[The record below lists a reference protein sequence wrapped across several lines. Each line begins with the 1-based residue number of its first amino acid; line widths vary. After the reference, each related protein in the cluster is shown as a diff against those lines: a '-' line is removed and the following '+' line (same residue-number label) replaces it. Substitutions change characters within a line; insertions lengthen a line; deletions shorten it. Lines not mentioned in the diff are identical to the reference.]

1 VNRLHAEIAP
11 GGGRLARPVS
21 NRASS
26 WTARQGLVL
35 RLFDDDRA
43 IGQGEASPL
52 PGFSVDDLRGTEAA
66 LRAFAS
72 EPPSFDLEQPIAN
85 LLAEIG
91 RALPPGRA
99 AARFAVESALLDLIG
114 QRRKEPVWRLLCER
128 PPVPLPLSSLVDVT
142 DETQALRCAE
152 AAFERGI
159 RTLKLKVGRE
169 PASELGIALA
179 LRARFGSKV
188 RLRLDANRA
197 WTPTEAAVRLRELV
211 ACEPEFVEEALDPG
225 ELAQVGRSPVPLAL
239 DESLTGPDWLG
250 PRGPELVRLGV
261 RAVVLKPMLLGG
273 FRRCLTLSARAREL
287 GLRVVVSHLFD
298 GPIAL
303 AATAALALA
312 TASTD
317 CASGLDR
324 HSGLDCWPG
333 TPLPMISGN
342 EVLPLEAPGLGLT
355 GVAR

>member
-11 GGGRLARPVS
+11 GGGTLARPVR
-21 NRASS
+21 NRAST

-35 RLFDDDRA
+35 RLFDEDGT

-52 PGFSVDDLRGTEAA
+52 PGFSADDLRDTEAA
-66 LRAFAS
+66 LRAFAR
-72 EPPSFDLEQPIAN
+72 EPSSFDLEQPIAN

-114 QRRKEPVWRLLCER
+114 QRRKEPVWRLLCDR
-128 PPVPLPLSSLVDVT
+128 TPVRLPLSSLVDMT
-142 DETQALRCAE
+142 DETRALRSAE
-152 AAFERGI
+152 EAFARGI

-169 PASELGIALA
+169 PASELRIALA
-179 LRARFGSKV
+179 LRACFGSEV

-197 WTPTEAAVRLRELV
+197 WTSEEAALRLREVLP
-211 ACEPEFVEEALDPG
+211 CDPEFVEEALDPSA
-225 ELAQVGRSPVPLAL
+225 LAGLDRSPVPLAL
-239 DESLTGPDWLG
+239 DESLAGADWLG
-250 PRGPELVRLGV
+250 ERGSELVSLGV
-261 RAVVLKPMLLGG
+261 TAIVLKPMLLGG
-273 FRRCLTLSARAREL
+273 FSRCLTLSARAGEL

-303 AATAALALA
+303 AATAALGLA
-312 TASTD
+312 AASAD

-324 HSGLDCWPG
+324 HSGLECWPS